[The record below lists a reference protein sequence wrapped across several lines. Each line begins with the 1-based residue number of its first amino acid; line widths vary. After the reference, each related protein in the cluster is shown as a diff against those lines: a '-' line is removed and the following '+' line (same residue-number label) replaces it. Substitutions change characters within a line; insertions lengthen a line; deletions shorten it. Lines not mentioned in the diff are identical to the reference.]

1 MFWKSVGYDVTMA
14 TATIEAAE
22 PGGGS
27 PGDALVS
34 SLVSVLPALSSDPAS
49 VTASERSEVVVALA
63 SAVGRVEALLGQF
76 ANVAGAN
83 LDHVVDGAKTE
94 KAWVASHTQLSH
106 PQVGRVM
113 KLDRDLDRYPLL
125 AGAWRSG
132 RLGTEKI
139 RTILA
144 SAGHVE
150 AMLERDQQT
159 LIDKVAGMT
168 VNGARGAIRLWREG
182 ALAELSE
189 SPDDPAPEDPVV
201 NSAKVRA
208 GVGTERTLSG
218 VFDAV
223 TGGEIAGLLEGEVDR
238 SFRTRDFTADDGLT
252 GDERT
257 ARALLALLRRGSQ
270 VETEGGEPKRAI
282 SIVVDLRWL
291 LGLGG
296 RADNGDVTDWPCEL
310 ADGTPV
316 PLAQV
321 LASLDDA
328 TINLVLGTLGLK
340 AKAFKPVGEITTQ
353 RLANASQRRLLRARD
368 RVCVWPGCDAPAT
381 WCQAHHEP
389 PFEETH
395 RTTTSELVLLCRHH
409 HTLRHNG
416 GFDLRVTPDGTVT
429 IHRPDGSLLPY
440 VAPGHLQPFP
450 HPDPP
455 PERET
460 PPGNER
466 LPATDADIDAAIT
479 QLLDW
484 VSAHDG
490 GPPERAATP
499 SKRPKP
505 DQGWTHVQMP
515 NPYGPWPA
523 T

>member
-1 MFWKSVGYDVTMA
+1 
-14 TATIEAAE
+14 
-22 PGGGS
+22 
-27 PGDALVS
+27 
-34 SLVSVLPALSSDPAS
+34 
-49 VTASERSEVVVALA
+49 LA
-63 SAVGRVEALLGQF
+63 
-76 ANVAGAN
+76 
-83 LDHVVDGAKTE
+83 D
-94 KAWVASHTQLSH
+94 
-106 PQVGRVM
+106 
-113 KLDRDLDRYPLL
+113 
-125 AGAWRSG
+125 AWRSG

-139 RTILA
+139 RLLLA
-144 SAGHVE
+144 SANPVE

-218 VFDAV
+218 IFDAV
-223 TGGEIAGLLEGEVDR
+223 TGGEIAGLLEGEIDR
-238 SFRTRDFTADDGLT
+238 SFRSGDFTSNDGLS

-291 LGLGG
+291 LGFGG
-296 RADNGDVTDWPCEL
+296 RADSGEVMDWPCEL

-321 LASLDDA
+321 LASLDDS

-340 AKAFKPVGEITTQ
+340 AKGFKAVGEITTQ

-389 PFEETH
+389 PFEESH
-395 RTTTSELVLLCRHH
+395 RTTTSELVLLCRRH

-416 GFDLRVTPDGTVT
+416 GFDLQVTPDGTVT

-440 VAPGHLQPFP
+440 VAPGHLQRF
-450 HPDPP
+450 PDPAP
-455 PERET
+455 PPPTEH

-466 LPATDADIDAAIT
+466 LTETDADIDAAIT

-484 VSAHDG
+484 VRTHDG
-490 GPPERAATP
+490 GPPEPATKP
-499 SKRPKP
+499 SKRRKRPKP
-505 DQGWTHVQMP
+505 DKGWTHLQVP

-523 T
+523 EPT